1 MILGRACFN
10 TGMDTLDSHASREMA
25 PSLMQNPR
33 PNWLLLTLA
42 ALLALLIVGEAFF
55 AWNAAKHGGA
65 PEPIAPP
72 SGVFYLSMAPSAAS
86 STAMYSFEVSSKTL
100 SSITAPRAG
109 SDWSPTITPDG
120 VVYASSQT
128 ASGTLAAATQLF
140 SLNTSGSVTQLSDIA
155 APWKRSPQY
164 SATLGKIVYEGKL
177 AVSSSELNS
186 PSGASVYL
194 LVDKKEAKYMTTG
207 SLPSLTPDGKSV
219 VVLRNDGLYLTS
231 LVATSTTDKI
241 WGFDGGTASTQDQF
255 SISPDGKYIAWSIP
269 EKGHIY
275 VAQVDSW
282 APFSKHLVSD
292 IAVTALWPQFS
303 PDDQYLAYIAID
315 LKGGTP
321 SNARLVAQTL
331 FTGVQQT
338 LQDLSN
344 FDASTIFLSGWGR

>member
-1 MILGRACFN
+1 
-10 TGMDTLDSHASREMA
+10 MDTLDSSISRENALSPTQA
-25 PSLMQNPR
+25 PRSS
-33 PNWLLLTLA
+33 WLRLTLA
-42 ALLALLIVGEAFF
+42 ALLALLIVGGAFF
-55 AWNAAKHGGA
+55 AWYAAKHHSVAG
-65 PEPIAPP
+65 PTTPP
-72 SGVFYLSMAPSAAS
+72 SGVLYLSMAPVAAS
-86 STAMYSFEVSSKTL
+86 STAIYSFEVSSKTL
-100 SSITAPRAG
+100 LPVTAPTVG
-109 SDWSPTITPDG
+109 SDWSPTITPYG
-120 VVYASSQT
+120 IVYASNQT
-128 ASGTLAAATQLF
+128 ASGTLAAAAQLF
-140 SLNTSGSVTQLSDIA
+140 SLNTTRSVTQLSDIA

-164 SATLGKIVYEGKL
+164 SVALGKIVYEGKL
-177 AVSSSELNS
+177 VVSSSELNS
-186 PSGASVYL
+186 PNGASVYL
-194 LVDKKEAKYMTTG
+194 LIGKKDAKYMTTG

-231 LVATSTTDKI
+231 LVATSTADKI

-255 SISPDGKYIAWSIP
+255 SISADGKYIAWSIP

-315 LKGGTP
+315 LKDRTP
-321 SNARLVAQTL
+321 SNARLVAQAL

-344 FDASTIFLSGWGR
+344 FDARTIFLSGWGR